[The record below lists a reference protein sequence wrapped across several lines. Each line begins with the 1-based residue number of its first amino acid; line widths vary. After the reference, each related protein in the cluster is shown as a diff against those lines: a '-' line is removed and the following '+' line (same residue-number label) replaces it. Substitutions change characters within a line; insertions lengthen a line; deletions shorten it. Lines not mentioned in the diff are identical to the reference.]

1 MGYATLDPQALRWQ
15 LDPDSLGFATTEEVL
30 VEERLVG
37 QPRAEE
43 AMSFAITLRRHGYH
57 IYLSGPTGTGRT
69 TYARRRLRDAA
80 ADLPPARDWLYLPNF
95 QNPSAPRAVAV
106 SPGSGPRFAQA
117 LRQLR
122 RDLSE
127 RLPQAFGSD
136 EYRSARD
143 DVLQRASAATERE
156 FEAFQRQALTLGFSV
171 KPGPTGLQSM
181 PLKDGRPLDQEGMA
195 NLTESERAALGEAS
209 QQVAKLGETFVRR
222 AHELQIE
229 AQRALGDLAIQ
240 RASYTSAPL
249 FAAIGGDFPDPA
261 LSRHLSLLQ
270 ERIGDWLALF
280 VPPDGQEPPPDP
292 GWFEVNALVVRDG
305 SEAPVVYEP
314 NPSYYNLM
322 GRLEY
327 EGGPEGSLRT
337 GFHLIRAG
345 AIHHANGGFLVVP
358 ARELVLNPLA
368 YEGLKRALQHHI
380 ARIENVGQQERPMPT
395 SGLTPEPIPLD
406 VQVVLVGP
414 ESAYLQLREL
424 DEQFRKLFKMRV
436 DFSADMEN
444 TEANRHAMVGFLAGL
459 GRTHGIRPFSAD
471 GAARMLEEAA
481 RTAGGRR
488 RLSTRMSEIIELAVE
503 SDAFA
508 GQRSLHVIDGAAVRS
523 ALAARRQRSGLLEER
538 MLEMIE
544 LGTIRI
550 ETKGRRVGQVNGLTV
565 LTAGE
570 HSFGLP
576 ARITART
583 YAGSAGVVDIE
594 REIKLSGPIHSKG
607 VLTLSGYLGWRFG
620 QQRPLALSASLTI
633 EQNYGGIEG
642 DSASSTELYAILSD
656 LSGLGIRQ
664 DIAVTGSVDQAG
676 RIQPIGGVNEKI
688 EGFFAI
694 CRAQGL
700 TGSQGCM
707 IPRQN
712 VDDLMLSDD
721 VLQAVQAGEFHVYAI
736 ETIEQGIEILT
747 GTPAGDNGDALADGS
762 VFARASARLASYADA
777 IQGLSAGS
785 KSS

>member
-1 MGYATLDPQALRWQ
+1 MGYASLDPQALRWQ

-43 AMSFAITLRRHGYH
+43 AMSFAISLRRHGYH

-69 TYARRRLRDAA
+69 TYARRRLREAA
-80 ADLPPARDWLYLPNF
+80 AELPSARDWLYLPNF
-95 QNPSAPRAVAV
+95 QNPSSPRAVAV

-143 DVLQRASAATERE
+143 EVLQRVSAETERE
-156 FEAFQRQALTLGFSV
+156 FEAFQHQALNLGFAV
-171 KPGPTGLQSM
+171 KPGPTGLQSI
-181 PLKDGRPLDQEGMA
+181 PLKDGRPLDQESME
-195 NLTESERAALGEAS
+195 NLTETERAAIGDAS
-209 QQVAKLGETFVRR
+209 QQIAKLGENFVRR
-222 AHELQIE
+222 AHELQLE
-229 AQRALGDLAIQ
+229 AQRTIADLAIQ

-249 FAAIGGDFPDPA
+249 FAAAAKDFPDPA
-261 LSRHLSLLQ
+261 LSRHLAQLQ
-270 ERIGDWLALF
+270 ERIGEWLALF
-280 VPPDGQEPPPDP
+280 VPADGQEPPPDP
-292 GWFEVNALVVRDG
+292 GWFEVNALVVREG
-305 SEAPVVYEP
+305 TEAPVIYEP

-327 EGGPEGSLRT
+327 EGGPEGSLHT

-380 ARIENVGQQERPMPT
+380 VRIENVGQQERPMPT

-424 DEQFRKLFKMRV
+424 DEQFRKLFKMHV

-444 TEANRHAMVGFLAGL
+444 TEENRRALVGFLAGL
-459 GRTHGIRPFSAD
+459 GRTHAIRPFSAD

-481 RTAGGRR
+481 RAAGGRR
-488 RLSTRMSEIIELAVE
+488 RLSTRMSEIIEMAVE
-503 SDAFA
+503 ADAFA
-508 GQRSLHVIDGAAVRS
+508 SQRNQRMIDGTAIRS
-523 ALAARRQRSGLLEER
+523 ALAARKQRAGLLEER

-550 ETKGRRVGQVNGLTV
+550 ETRGRRIGQVNGLTV

-688 EGFFAI
+688 EGFFAV

-721 VLQAVQAGEFHVYAI
+721 VLQAVQLGQFHIYAI
-736 ETIEQGIEILT
+736 ETIEQGIELLT
-747 GTPAGDNGDALADGS
+747 GTSAGDDGDALAAGS
-762 VFARASARLASYADA
+762 VFARVSERLQSYADSV
-777 IQGLSAGS
+777 QSLTAGS
-785 KSS
+785 KPS

>member
-1 MGYATLDPQALRWQ
+1 VGYATLDPQALRWQ

>member
-1 MGYATLDPQALRWQ
+1 MGYAPLDSESLRWRLDPE
-15 LDPDSLGFATTEEVL
+15 SLGFTTTAEVL
-30 VEERLVG
+30 AQERLVG

-43 AMSFAITLRRHGYH
+43 AMSFALSLRRHGYH
-57 IYLSGPTGTGRT
+57 IYISGPTGTGRT
-69 TYARRRLRDAA
+69 TYARRRLRQAA
-80 ADLPPARDWLYLPNF
+80 ADLPPAHDWLYLPNF
-95 QNPSAPRAVAV
+95 LNASAPRAVAV
-106 SPGSGPRFAQA
+106 SPGSGPKFAQS

-136 EYRSARD
+136 EYRAARD
-143 DVLQRASAATERE
+143 EVLAHVSAATEHE
-156 FEAFQRQALTLGFSV
+156 FDLFQHQAHDLGFAV
-171 KPGPTGLQSM
+171 KPGPTGLQSI
-181 PLKDGRPLDQEGMA
+181 PLKDGRPLDQEA
-195 NLTESERAALGEAS
+195 LEALSESERAALGEAS

-229 AQRALGDLAIQ
+229 AQRTLGDLAIQ

-249 FAAIGGDFPDPA
+249 FAALAGAFPDPA
-261 LSRHLSLLQ
+261 LSRHLQQLQ
-270 ERIGDWLALF
+270 ERIGEWLALF

-292 GWFEVNALVVRDG
+292 GWFEVNALVVRD
-305 SEAPVVYEP
+305 SADAPVVYEP

-327 EGGPEGSLRT
+327 EGGSEGSLHT

-345 AIHHANGGFLVVP
+345 AIHHANGGYLVIP

-368 YEGLKRALQHHI
+368 YEGLKRALQHHV
-380 ARIENVGQQERPMPT
+380 ARIENVGQQERPVPT

-406 VQVVLVGP
+406 VQVVLIGP
-414 ESAYLQLREL
+414 EAAYLQLREL

-444 TEANRHAMVGFLAGL
+444 TAENRQAMIAFLAGL
-459 GRTHGIRPFSAD
+459 ERTHGIRPFASS

-481 RTAGGRR
+481 RLAGGRR

-503 SDAFA
+503 ADALA
-508 GQRSLHVIDGAAVRS
+508 RRSGQDAIDGDAVRET
-523 ALAARRQRSGLLEER
+523 LAARRQRAGLFEDR
-538 MLEMIE
+538 MLGMIE

-550 ETKGRRVGQVNGLTV
+550 ETRERRVGQVNGLTV

-594 REIKLSGPIHSKG
+594 REIQLSGPIHSKG

-656 LSGLGIRQ
+656 LSGLPIRQ
-664 DIAVTGSVDQAG
+664 DVAVTGSVDQAG

-688 EGFFAI
+688 EGFFAV

-700 TGSQGCM
+700 TGTQGCM

-712 VDDLMLSDD
+712 VDDLMLSDE
-721 VLQAVQAGEFHVYAI
+721 VLTAVHEGRFHVYAI
-736 ETIEQGIEILT
+736 DTIEQGIELLT
-747 GTPAGDNGDALADGS
+747 GIPAGDANAPFAAGS
-762 VFARASARLASYADA
+762 VFAAVSERLAAYAE
-777 IQGLSAGS
+777 SVAGTALRP

>member
-1 MGYATLDPQALRWQ
+1 MGYASLDPQALRWQ

-106 SPGSGPRFAQA
+106 SPGSGPRFAQT

-156 FEAFQRQALTLGFSV
+156 FEAFQRQALNLGFSV

-222 AHELQIE
+222 AHELQLE

-249 FAAIGGDFPDPA
+249 FAALGGDFPDPA

-471 GAARMLEEAA
+471 GAARMLEEAV

-747 GTPAGDNGDALADGS
+747 GTPAGDNGDALTDGS

>member
-1 MGYATLDPQALRWQ
+1 
-15 LDPDSLGFATTEEVL
+15 
-30 VEERLVG
+30 
-37 QPRAEE
+37 
-43 AMSFAITLRRHGYH
+43 
-57 IYLSGPTGTGRT
+57 
-69 TYARRRLRDAA
+69 
-80 ADLPPARDWLYLPNF
+80 
-95 QNPSAPRAVAV
+95 
-106 SPGSGPRFAQA
+106 
-117 LRQLR
+117 
-122 RDLSE
+122 
-127 RLPQAFGSD
+127 
-136 EYRSARD
+136 
-143 DVLQRASAATERE
+143 
-156 FEAFQRQALTLGFSV
+156 
-171 KPGPTGLQSM
+171 
-181 PLKDGRPLDQEGMA
+181 
-195 NLTESERAALGEAS
+195 
-209 QQVAKLGETFVRR
+209 
-222 AHELQIE
+222 
-229 AQRALGDLAIQ
+229 
-240 RASYTSAPL
+240 
-249 FAAIGGDFPDPA
+249 
-261 LSRHLSLLQ
+261 
-270 ERIGDWLALF
+270 
-280 VPPDGQEPPPDP
+280 
-292 GWFEVNALVVRDG
+292 
-305 SEAPVVYEP
+305 
-314 NPSYYNLM
+314 
-322 GRLEY
+322 
-327 EGGPEGSLRT
+327 
-337 GFHLIRAG
+337 
-345 AIHHANGGFLVVP
+345 
-358 ARELVLNPLA
+358 
-368 YEGLKRALQHHI
+368 
-380 ARIENVGQQERPMPT
+380 MPT